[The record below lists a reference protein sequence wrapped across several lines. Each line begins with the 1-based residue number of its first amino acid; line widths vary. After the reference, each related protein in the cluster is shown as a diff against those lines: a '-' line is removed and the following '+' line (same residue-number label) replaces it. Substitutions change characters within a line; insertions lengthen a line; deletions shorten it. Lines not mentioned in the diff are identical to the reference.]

1 MLGCGIFLFLNI
13 RYQYP
18 YQQPPKM
25 KIKGAKTQFFFLQS
39 KSNILFGFL
48 PLEVYYVKYE
58 INTKKKK
65 KRKKVSIILTNSD
78 YIIHQI
84 IISCIVQ
91 MDHEKK
97 TSVWISIRELRSKQA
112 KFLNMTKS
120 NWHSFHFILF
130 P

>member
-1 MLGCGIFLFLNI
+1 
-13 RYQYP
+13 
-18 YQQPPKM
+18 
-25 KIKGAKTQFFFLQS
+25 
-39 KSNILFGFL
+39 
-48 PLEVYYVKYE
+48 VKYE

-112 KFLNMTKS
+112 KFLNMTKA
-120 NWHSFHFILF
+120 NWHSCHFILG